1 MSHFQDKAAAETP
14 EQPQETLQPAQG
26 TAGQSQAIKAE
37 AEAPQHVEHE
47 ANTPTVEQPTEQSG
61 EQPTD
66 SMRSFLQDA
75 SNRPL
80 EQYHNNHL
88 ENANR
93 NHAQWYERIC
103 SELSQAQSSQHA
115 QPTANTPAEAA
126 TVAAAAIVK
135 HESTAPCETPAPAP
149 VEQPAPGAQPLPEQ
163 QQNAQDAIPIQ
174 DPSGQCSGYQE
185 RCYYNCY
192 RNLLWLPCQLY
203 TYSIHILAYP
213 WTYGKV
219 EFIYFFPCRSHTKNY
234 AGFRWWC
241 WWHQAWC
248 REGPGVCFTR
258 FFAVRKLH
266 LQQNETNCMDDM
278 VYGENLQDIPF
289 PPRWT

>member
-1 MSHFQDKAAAETP
+1 MLCTEYTLTNLLAMSHFQDKAAAETP

-37 AEAPQHVEHE
+37 AEAPQHVEAEAIKAE

-93 NHAQWYERIC
+93 NHAQWYEGVC

-192 RNLLWLPCQLY
+192 RNLL
-203 TYSIHILAYP
+203 
-213 WTYGKV
+213 
-219 EFIYFFPCRSHTKNY
+219 
-234 AGFRWWC
+234 
-241 WWHQAWC
+241 
-248 REGPGVCFTR
+248 
-258 FFAVRKLH
+258 
-266 LQQNETNCMDDM
+266 
-278 VYGENLQDIPF
+278 
-289 PPRWT
+289 